1 MVSIRVAAVLVSTL
15 LLSVMTTLNTM
26 NIDKTKDLRT
36 QTTMVLDKAERAE
49 VAHYK
54 WLTNL
59 SNALYAGTEFTGS
72 MDPTTCVLGQWIYG
86 NANTVDPEILALRD
100 EAEPLHKE
108 LHASATKAL
117 ELNKTDPVAAREY
130 FQNSISANL
139 GTLIE
144 KLDKVTERSAA
155 LNEQAAQK
163 MDSTIIAMQIITGVC
178 LVLAL
183 VCLINLIVYIT
194 KKVVKPLIQITNSTR
209 VLQDGCL
216 KLNMTYKSDDEVGE
230 LAHTLKTSTDLI
242 SEYVADIN
250 RIMAELSSGNFNVR
264 TYSDYIG
271 DFHSI
276 QTSMASFTDT
286 MSNTLSSIQSA
297 ESRITSNA
305 HDLSANSQSL
315 AQGATEQASATQQL
329 YASLDELYKSAQKN
343 TETAAESKEHARL
356 TGEQVAQSSQQMELM
371 MNAMND
377 VSNSSQQIEQIITT
391 IENIAFQTNIL
402 ALNAAIEAARAGEAG
417 KGFAVVADEVRSLAA
432 QSDQASKATKELIE
446 NSINA
451 ADRGMTIVGEV
462 SQTLRKTTELV
473 TRSNDN
479 IAMIADAVQN
489 EAEGITQINVGIGQ
503 IAEVTQTNTARSEEA
518 AAVSAELFSQAQLL
532 HDQTEKFIL
541 KVTSKNS
548 FTN

>member
-1 MVSIRVAAVLVSTL
+1 MKKSIKTMVLIRVVAALISTL
-15 LLSVMTTLNTM
+15 LLSVMTTINTM
-26 NIDKTKDLRT
+26 NIDKIKDLRT
-36 QTTMVLDKAERAE
+36 QTTELLDRAERAE

-86 NANTVDPEILALRD
+86 NANTTDAEILALRN

-108 LHASATKAL
+108 LHASATHVL
-117 ELNKTDPVAAREY
+117 ELNKTDPNAAHEY
-130 FQNSISANL
+130 FQNTIAANL
-139 GTLIE
+139 ATLIG
-144 KLDKVTERSAA
+144 KLDKVTERGTV
-155 LNEQAAQK
+155 LNQEAAQK
-163 MDSTIIAMQIITGVC
+163 MDTTITVMQIVTGVC

-183 VCLINLIVYIT
+183 FCLINLIIYVIN
-194 KKVVKPLIQITNSTR
+194 KIVKPLIGITNSTR
-209 VLQDGCL
+209 GLQDGH
-216 KLNMTYKSDDEVGE
+216 LNLDISYKSNDEVGE
-230 LAHTLKTSTDLI
+230 LANTLKTSTGLV
-242 SEYVADIN
+242 SEYIADIN
-250 RIMAELSSGNFNVR
+250 RIMAQLSDGNFNVV
-264 TYSDYIG
+264 TFTDYIG

-276 QTSMASFTDT
+276 QVSMESFTET
-286 MSNTLSSIQSA
+286 MSNTLSNIQNA
-297 ESRITSNA
+297 EQRITANA
-305 HDLSANSQSL
+305 QDLSSNSQSL
-315 AQGATEQASATQQL
+315 AQGATEQASATEQL
-329 YASLDELYKSAQKN
+329 YASLDELSKSATKN
-343 TETAAESKEHARL
+343 NETASESKEHARL

-451 ADRGMTIVGEV
+451 ANRGMEIVGEV
-462 SQTLRKTTELV
+462 SRTLQRTTELV

-479 IAMIADAVQN
+479 ISMIADAVHN
-489 EAEGITQINVGIGQ
+489 EAESIKQINIGIGQ

-518 AAVSAELFSQAQLL
+518 AAVSAELFSQAELL
-532 HDQTEKFIL
+532 RDQAEKFTL
-541 KVTSKNS
+541 KK
-548 FTN
+548 